1 MPLVEQELLT
11 LPKHPLLLFGDHLLL
26 VYGPLLLFG
35 DHLLLV
41 GGPLL
46 LLGEILLLVGGPL
59 LLVDGPLLLNSDPLL
74 LVNDCSGCWSP
85 VTMQSFPS
93 SVMFSMLIKSSFQR
107 PIFDLH
113 DSVFVFIVLIEYS

>member
-1 MPLVEQELLT
+1 MGEI
-11 LPKHPLLLFGDHLLL
+11 LLLVGGLLLVIGNHLLL

-41 GGPLL
+41 YGPL
-46 LLGEILLLVGGPL
+46 LLLVGGPL

-74 LVNDCSGCWSP
+74 LVKDYSGCWSP